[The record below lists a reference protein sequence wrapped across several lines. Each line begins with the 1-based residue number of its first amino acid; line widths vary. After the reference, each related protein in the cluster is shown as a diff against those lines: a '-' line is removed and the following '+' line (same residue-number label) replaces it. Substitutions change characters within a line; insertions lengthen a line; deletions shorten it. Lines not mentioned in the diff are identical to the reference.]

1 MLKNEI
7 EQKQKIIVKTFEKKK
22 VYSMYRTTIY
32 RLCIECQPERGIE
45 WIYPANA
52 FCIHRNYIIEAIED
66 VHRTRRHCRARES
79 KYICSI
85 LVSADEYAYLLC
97 MCEVCIN
104 TTLPKHNFPL
114 VSNRTRIEKEEISS
128 GGGHASFWSRNVT
141 RSCVLVRI
149 RTATHRVVGRGL
161 VV

>member
-1 MLKNEI
+1 
-7 EQKQKIIVKTFEKKK
+7 
-22 VYSMYRTTIY
+22 MYRTTIY
-32 RLCIECQPERGIE
+32 RLRIKYQSERGIE

-52 FCIHRNYIIEAIED
+52 FCIHRNYVIEAIED

-79 KYICSI
+79 KYICTTRI
-85 LVSADEYAYLLC
+85 HKWVYLRV
-97 MCEVCIN
+97 CEVCIN

-114 VSNRTRIEKEEISS
+114 VSDRTRIEKEEISS
-128 GGGHASFWSRNVT
+128 GGGRASFWSRNVT